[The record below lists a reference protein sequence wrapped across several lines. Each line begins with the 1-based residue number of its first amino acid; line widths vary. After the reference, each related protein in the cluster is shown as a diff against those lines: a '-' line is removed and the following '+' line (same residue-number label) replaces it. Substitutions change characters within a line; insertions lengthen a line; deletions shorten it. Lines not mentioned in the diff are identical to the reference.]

1 MKFVRLGDG
10 RLVALAL
17 FREDVKQ
24 HRLVLRLE
32 ELEGPDEQ
40 RDVVPIDRAVIAEA
54 EFFEDDARQ
63 EEALHPFF
71 DLVREVQHALAGD
84 CLDKAAGFFVQVR
97 IGRIGH
103 DVVQVARDRADV
115 LGDRPLVVVQDDDEA
130 LGLRPNVV
138 QRFVADAAGEGRIAR
153 HDDDVFVPA

>member
-1 MKFVRLGDG
+1 MKLVRLGDG

-17 FREDVKQ
+17 FRQDVEQ
-24 HRLVLRLE
+24 DRFVLL
-32 ELEGPDEQ
+32 LQKFEGPGEQ
-40 RDVVPIDRAVIAEA
+40 RNVVPIDRTVVTEA

-63 EEALHPFF
+63 EKAFHAFL

-84 CLDKAAGFFVQVR
+84 RLDEAAGFFVQVR
-97 IGRIGH
+97 VGRIGH
-103 DVVQVARDRADV
+103 DVVQVGRDRTDV

-138 QRFVADAAGEGRIAR
+138 QRFVTDAAGEGRIAR